1 MAILAKWSDQFGEIM
16 KKTTELKKSFVAA
29 AEVVGAQVIDCK
41 SLKQAIDYLAQ
52 QIDGLLLCP
61 VFASGAR
68 AKLADKLT
76 KAGLDVISEDF
87 RQQAPNAKA
96 GITGVNFAMADTG
109 TLALESTDED
119 IRLATTLPEIQ
130 FALLDPEKIL
140 ADSLAAVEPLRRLHQ
155 RDTRNYIAYITGPS
169 RTADIERV
177 LTIGVHGPKELHILL
192 VPKLSSDPLEM

>member
-1 MAILAKWSDQFGEIM
+1 M
-16 KKTTELKKSFVAA
+16 KKTTEVKKNFVAA
-29 AEVVGAQVIDCK
+29 AEVVGAQVVECE
-41 SLKQAIDYLAQ
+41 SFMQAVGYLVEKV
-52 QIDGLLLCP
+52 DGPLLCP
-61 VFASGAR
+61 AFASGER
-68 AKLADKLT
+68 VKLAEKLA
-76 KAGLDVISEDF
+76 KAGLELITDNF
-87 RQQAPNAKA
+87 RQYAPSAKA

-130 FALLDPEKIL
+130 FALLDPQKIY
-140 ADSLAAVEPLRRLHQ
+140 ADSLEAVEPLRQLHQ
-155 RDTRNYIAYITGPS
+155 RDPRNYIAYVTGPS